1 LRLANWFRVTQRFA
15 DEMSGNDHS
24 MISKGN
30 AVPLGDFIAVLA
42 IREDQRN
49 KADERVAMSF
59 KKARGDIPFGSR
71 LAADGVLVEAD
82 AKEQAI
88 LTRMRALV
96 QQKGSASCWAC
107 SGVGAARVPYT
118 QPKST

>member
-1 LRLANWFRVTQRFA
+1 
-15 DEMSGNDHS
+15 

-71 LAADGVLVEAD
+71 LAADGVHVEAD

-88 LTRMRALV
+88 LTRMRALF

-107 SGVGAARVPYT
+107 SGVGGARVPYT

>member
-1 LRLANWFRVTQRFA
+1 
-15 DEMSGNDHS
+15 

-30 AVPLGDFIAVLA
+30 AVPLGDFVAVLA

-59 KKARGDIPFGSR
+59 KKARGEIPFGYR
-71 LAADGVLVEAD
+71 LAADGVHVEAD

-88 LTRMRALV
+88 LTRMRALF

-107 SGVGAARVPYT
+107 SGVGGARVPYT